1 MATVTKN
8 ASTFATVEAVTQ
20 IANGNMGTLRTLDLT
35 TKFGATLLVWIGR
48 RAATTPT
55 RAAYVAIRNS
65 DNNTRVFPGP
75 AAFDVAN
82 QAPTTAAPA
91 TTLSAAAAANQNQL
105 TVASVVGFSVGDVV
119 LISGASGARA
129 QWGRIAQISGSVIT
143 LERDLR
149 AGNDNGDNVVGLAD
163 ARRVALPGGDVYE
176 IRCVNFSGLDCVF
189 AVEAI
194 TDEGE
199 TIA

>member
-8 ASTFATVEAVTQ
+8 APTFATVEAVTQ

-35 TKFGATLLVWIGR
+35 AKFGATLLVWIGR

-65 DNNTRVFPGP
+65 DNNTRVFPSP
-75 AAFDVAN
+75 AAFDVVN
-82 QAPTTAAPA
+82 QGPTTAAPA

-105 TVASVVGFSVGDVV
+105 TVASVTGFAVGDNI
-119 LISGASGARA
+119 LISGANGARA
-129 QWGRIAQISGSVIT
+129 QWGRIAQIAGSVIT

-163 ARRVALPGGDVYE
+163 ARRVPLPGGDVYE
-176 IRCVNFSGLDCVF
+176 IRCVNYSGLDYVF